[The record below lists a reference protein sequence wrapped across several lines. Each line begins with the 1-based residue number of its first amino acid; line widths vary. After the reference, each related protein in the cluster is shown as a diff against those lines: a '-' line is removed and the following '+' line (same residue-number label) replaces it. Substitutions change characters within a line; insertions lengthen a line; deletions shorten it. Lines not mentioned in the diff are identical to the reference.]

1 MQTDITRAISRRRFV
16 SLAAASAVLP
26 WLAGPRRLLGA
37 DGPRIKLPPGAPAGV
52 GAILAATL
60 ERPPESLNT
69 DWFGT
74 TLMQGL
80 LRWSRRGACDARA
93 YAEAWLAYH
102 ASQEKVSRYQG
113 PKSRIYRVGGVPI
126 TTYAGHYGLAMPC
139 HEMAVQFG
147 DEHARTVCIELAGV
161 IAEHAHRNRLGL
173 IDHDDT
179 SAFAIP
185 DACYF
190 IVTPLMLAADLDAG
204 QRAAFHD
211 LAADQLRRYTD
222 TFLIPETGLAR
233 TIWRDGALGKTYWTR
248 ASGWLL
254 WAMTSVL
261 RYLPED
267 DARRPAFLR
276 DLERLAAG
284 VRKKQDRG
292 GGLHVLLDDPST
304 PLETTG
310 TAMFATGVHE
320 ALRRGWLKPD
330 FGDAVERAW
339 QFVRGNITPDGN
351 IVHAFT
357 GWAEPAEERRMVMDH
372 QKQEWVPGFIL
383 RVADELTP
391 EA

>member
-1 MQTDITRAISRRRFV
+1 
-16 SLAAASAVLP
+16 
-26 WLAGPRRLLGA
+26 
-37 DGPRIKLPPGAPAGV
+37 PRIRLPAGAPPGV

-60 ERPPESLNT
+60 ARPPESLNT

-74 TLMQGL
+74 TLLQGL
-80 LRWSRRGACDARA
+80 LRWSKRGACDARD
-93 YAEAWLAYH
+93 YAEAWLAH
-102 ASQEKVSRYQG
+102 QAAQETVSRYQG
-113 PKSRIYRVGGVPI
+113 PKSRLYRVAGVPI

-139 HEMAVQFG
+139 YEMAVQFG
-147 DEHARTVCIELAGV
+147 DARAKRVCVELAGV
-161 IAEHAHRNRLGL
+161 IAGHAHRNPIGL
-173 IDHDDT
+173 IDHDDS

-190 IVTPLMLAADLDAG
+190 IVTPLMLAAELDPAG
-204 QRAAFHD
+204 RAAFHD

-222 TFLIPETGLAR
+222 TFLVAETGLAR
-233 TIWRDGALGKTYWTR
+233 TIWRNGALGQTYWTR

-261 RYLPED
+261 RYLPEND
-267 DARRPAFLR
+267 PRRPAFLR
-276 DLERLAAG
+276 DLGRLAAG
-284 VRKKQDRG
+284 VRRRQDPG
-292 GGLHVLLDDPST
+292 GGFHVLLDDPTT

-320 ALRRGWLKPD
+320 AARRGWLRED
-330 FGDAVERAW
+330 YGDAVARAW
-339 QFVRGNITPDGN
+339 QFVRGNITADGN

-357 GWAEPAEERRMVMDH
+357 GWAGPAEQRRMVMDH

-383 RVADELTP
+383 RVADEMTP